1 MIGVIIV
8 SILTIVLIAW
18 VWYDLFK
25 QFKEQ
30 RKNLK

>member
-8 SILTIVLIAW
+8 TIVGLALIAW

-25 QFKEQ
+25 Q
-30 RKNLK
+30 LKKMKDADK